1 MIDTAT
7 IKQAAIDS
15 DETGFASVLT
25 NNDTVIAL
33 CDEIERLT
41 TIASELQDLCDMQ
54 AKRLAEAEKDAARY
68 QWLVAYFVSDRTDQ
82 DDAIVAASEVDVA
95 QVTAVIDAAMGAK

>member
-1 MIDTAT
+1 MIDIKA

-33 CDEIERLT
+33 CDEIERLR
-41 TIASELQDLCDMQ
+41 ADS
-54 AKRLAEAEKDAARY
+54 ARY
-68 QWLVAYFVSDRTDQ
+68 QWLREQNADEPGKLGVFRYEQMGTCVSEFEPVWVGADL
-82 DDAIVAASEVDVA
+82 DAVV
-95 QVTAVIDAAMGAK
+95 DAAMEAK

>member
-33 CDEIERLT
+33 CDEIERL
-41 TIASELQDLCDMQ
+41 
-54 AKRLAEAEKDAARY
+54 RKDAA
-68 QWLVAYFVSDRTDQ
+68 AYHALKAELDKQ
-82 DDAIVAASEVDVA
+82 
-95 QVTAVIDAAMGAK
+95 MGAKQ